1 MAPQSER
8 SLPAPGRA
16 YRGVPRPYGRTVD
29 GYPEGAA
36 AALLCDGFRVLLDV
50 FAPRHAP
57 ASTRA
62 AAAATVAAFPPRE
75 PLDPGREEDRR
86 IALLELALVD
96 GIAENPVFSGLR
108 APLIEAL
115 PRDRDAA
122 LAVVDAGFSADD
134 APEDQSRKDLDQP
147 RGILAFLRSP
157 LVAGADAEAQ
167 LAWFCDRW
175 RPLAELPQ
183 FRTFFRH
190 VAEHREARA
199 AEIRRYEQH
208 HPGPAPAELPDL
220 SGFSGGFFGG
230 HEASAEPSPF
240 DAEGNRRTPEPEPEV
255 NYTQD
260 RDWMPE
266 VVILAKAI
274 YVWLDQLTR
283 SYGYPIQQLNQIP
296 DAELDALRGRGITG
310 LWMIGLWE
318 RSPAS
323 KAIKAHGR
331 HPDDVEIAA
340 SAYSLKDYTV
350 AEALG
355 GERALEELRQRAKIR
370 GIRLCGDVVPNHT
383 GLDSRWMH
391 EHPEW
396 FLQAA
401 RPPYKN
407 YRFTGPDLGDAQIGI
422 RLEDG
427 YADRSDAAVVFEY
440 RNKTTNQIR
449 YIYHGNDGTSTP
461 WNDTAQ
467 IDILNPEAREALLQT
482 IVDVAKQFPILR
494 FDAAMTLAKR
504 HVRRLWHPRIGDAGG
519 VPSRGEHPMSD
530 ARFEQLLP
538 REFWRDVVDR
548 IATEAPDTLLL
559 AEAFWM
565 MEGYFV
571 RTLGMHRVYNSAFMH
586 MLKQEDNGGYRAF
599 LKEILAHAPETLGRF
614 VHFMNNPDEEPAA
627 EQFGTFEKY
636 FGVCT
641 LVATLPGLP
650 LFGHGQFEGFRE
662 KYGMEYLKARRE
674 EPIDQGLLKEH
685 ERVIFPLLRERARFA
700 GVANFRLY
708 DFIREDGSVDPDV
721 YAFTQRDGATRSVI
735 FYRNSPR
742 PAVFGTIH
750 QSAPFLRDGRLHSE
764 TIGEAL
770 AVSGDAT
777 ITFRDPLRGVCL
789 ATSGNELRFA
799 GFPVAL
805 GPYETLVFLELHDG
819 TYEEPEAPAAA
830 GDVDGR
836 EDHATL
842 PSDDGADEVLES
854 GASPGRDE
862 EVGLRPAK
870 SRIGGH
876 VGLRPAKRQIGE
888 QTEKLALVDGE
899 ETEALSEE
907 PPTRDAAT
915 IVEAPEEPDE
925 PLP

>member
-16 YRGVPRPYGRTVD
+16 YRGVPRPHGRDVD

-50 FAPRHAP
+50 FAPRRAP
-57 ASTRA
+57 ASTTGA
-62 AAAATVAAFPPRE
+62 AQATVTAFPPRE
-75 PLDPGREEDRR
+75 PLDPRRDDDRR

-96 GIAENPVFSGLR
+96 GIAENPVFSTIR

-115 PRDRDAA
+115 PADRDAA

-134 APEDQSRKDLDQP
+134 APEGREQNDFDQP

-157 LVAGADAEAQ
+157 LVAGNDAEAQ

-208 HPGPAPAELPDL
+208 HPGPAHGELPA
-220 SGFSGGFFGG
+220 FSGGFFGADG
-230 HEASAEPSPF
+230 AHDASPF
-240 DAEGNRRTPEPEPEV
+240 DAEGNRRAPEPEPEV
-255 NYTQD
+255 NYTED

-274 YVWLDQLTR
+274 YVWLDQLSR

-296 DAELDALRGRGITG
+296 DAELDALRSRGITG

-323 KAIKAHGR
+323 KAIKTAGR
-331 HPDDVEIAA
+331 APDDVEIAA

-355 GERALEELRQRAKIR
+355 GPAALDELRQRAKIR

-407 YRFTGPDLGDAQIGI
+407 YRFTGTDLGDDQIGI

-427 YADRSDAAVVFEY
+427 YADRSDAAVVFEF
-440 RNKTTNQIR
+440 RDKQTDQVR

-662 KYGMEYLKARRE
+662 KYGMEYLRARHE
-674 EPIDQGLLKEH
+674 EPIDQGLLHEH
-685 ERVIFPLLRERARFA
+685 ERVIFPLLLERARFA
-700 GVANFRLY
+700 GVGNFRLY

-721 YAFTQRDGATRSVI
+721 YAFTQRDGTTRSLI
-735 FYRNSPR
+735 FFRNSPR

-764 TIGEAL
+764 TVGEAL
-770 AVSGDAT
+770 GVSGDDT

-830 GDVDGR
+830 GDDVDDR
-836 EDHATL
+836 EDHGTL
-842 PSDDGADEVLES
+842 DAPDLGDANSDGAE
-854 GASPGRDE
+854 
-862 EVGLRPAK
+862 
-870 SRIGGH
+870 
-876 VGLRPAKRQIGE
+876 QI
-888 QTEKLALVDGE
+888 EKPALVDDE
-899 ETEALSEE
+899 ETKALSEE
-907 PPTRDAAT
+907 PSTRDAAT
-915 IVEAPEEPDE
+915 IVKGPEEPDE